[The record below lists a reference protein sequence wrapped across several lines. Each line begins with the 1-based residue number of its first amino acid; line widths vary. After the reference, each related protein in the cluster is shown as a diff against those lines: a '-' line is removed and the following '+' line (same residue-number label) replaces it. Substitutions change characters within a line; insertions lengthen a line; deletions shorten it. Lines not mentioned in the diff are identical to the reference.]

1 MTREVGQGSGSSE
14 RMGGY
19 DQFSSL
25 PFYVLQIIYVSYIH
39 LYHFACIHEFIQF
52 VLSYHIMTVGTMLH
66 RRRSCKKKHLQMKLL
81 EHDAEDTVHEASE
94 LQHIRRR
101 RIEPT

>member
-1 MTREVGQGSGSSE
+1 MHHAKIL
-14 RMGGY
+14 
-19 DQFSSL
+19 DCA
-25 PFYVLQIIYVSYIH
+25 YVLRQKYILFLTNLKDEIIFKGV
-39 LYHFACIHEFIQF
+39 
-52 VLSYHIMTVGTMLH
+52 VGTMLR
-66 RRRSCKKKHLQMKLL
+66 RRRSCKKKQLQLKLL

>member
-1 MTREVGQGSGSSE
+1 MHK
-14 RMGGY
+14 
-19 DQFSSL
+19 D
-25 PFYVLQIIYVSYIH
+25 I
-39 LYHFACIHEFIQF
+39 
-52 VLSYHIMTVGTMLH
+52 VGTMLR
-66 RRRSCKKKHLQMKLL
+66 RRRSCEKKQLQLKLL